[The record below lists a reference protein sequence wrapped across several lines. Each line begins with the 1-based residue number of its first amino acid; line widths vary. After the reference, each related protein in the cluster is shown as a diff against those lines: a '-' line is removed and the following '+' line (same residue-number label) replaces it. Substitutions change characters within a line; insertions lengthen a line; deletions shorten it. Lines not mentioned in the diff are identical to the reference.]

1 MSLFPLV
8 KARMIFHL
16 HIPALLSHKEV
27 FVNKIICI
35 VSALAL
41 SSFTHHA
48 IASNELCLASTN
60 DCTFVLLSTK
70 VSEKTSELVNQITSE
85 RTSQKGGSPDEAK
98 VVQASSYVEES
109 EKLLLINEKRAKRRL
124 SPFSTFKITNSLI
137 ALDSKQI
144 TNAQQTLTFDQNKYP
159 VQAWWPSVW
168 KLPEYNLATAFKFSM
183 VAIYRQMAR
192 DIGQEKMQSY
202 VLSFDYGNKDISSGL
217 DSFWLNGSL
226 KISAIEQVRFLQK
239 MHRGELAI
247 SQNSIDTLKEVML
260 VETNTHYSLYAKT
273 GAGKANA
280 DNKSSK
286 AMLGWYVGFV
296 ENADGVH
303 YFAFNFTRDSYAQ
316 MKASRVDMARNHL
329 KKAGIIK

>member
-1 MSLFPLV
+1 MSLFPQV
-8 KARMIFHL
+8 KARIIFLL
-16 HIPALLSHKEV
+16 HISNKEV
-27 FVNKIICI
+27 FVKKIITI

-41 SSFTHHA
+41 SSFTQQA
-48 IASNELCLASTN
+48 IANNELCLASNN

-70 VSEKTSELVNQITSE
+70 ISEKTNELVSQTTSGK
-85 RTSQKGGSPDEAK
+85 TSVEGNFLTETK
-98 VVQASSYVEES
+98 VVQASSYIEDS

-144 TNAQQTLTFDQNKYP
+144 TNAQQTLTFDQKKYP

-168 KLPEYNLATAFKFSM
+168 KLSEYNLASAFKFSM
-183 VAIYRQMAR
+183 VAIYRQLAS
-192 DIGQEKMQSY
+192 DIGQDKMQSY
-202 VLSFDYGNKDISSGL
+202 VSSFDYGNKDISSGL
-217 DSFWLNGSL
+217 DRFWLNGSL

-239 MHRGELAI
+239 MHRGQLTI

-260 VETNTHYSLYAKT
+260 VETNASYSLYAKT

-280 DNKSSK
+280 DDKSSK

-296 ENADGVH
+296 ENTEGVH
-303 YFAFNFTRDSYAQ
+303 FFAFNFTSDSYAK
-316 MKASRVDMARNHL
+316 MKASRVVIARNHL

>member
-1 MSLFPLV
+1 LIYVIVSFSEGAYDFSSV
-8 KARMIFHL
+8 
-16 HIPALLSHKEV
+16 IPALLSHKEV
-27 FVNKIICI
+27 FVKRIICI

-41 SSFTHHA
+41 SSFTHQA
-48 IASNELCLASTN
+48 IASNELCIASTN

-70 VSEKTSELVNQITSE
+70 VSEKSNELVSQTTSEEGNSLNDS
-85 RTSQKGGSPDEAK
+85 K

-109 EKLLLINEKRAKRRL
+109 EKLLLVNEKRAKQRL
-124 SPFSTFKITNSLI
+124 SPFSTFKIINSLI

-144 TNAQQTLTFDQNKYP
+144 TNAQQTLIFDQKKYP

-183 VAIYRQMAR
+183 VAIYRQMAMN
-192 DIGQEKMQSY
+192 IGQDKMQSY
-202 VLSFDYGNKDISSGL
+202 VSSFDYGNKDISSGL
-217 DSFWLNGSL
+217 DSFWLNGSM

-239 MHRGELAI
+239 MYRGELAI

-260 VETNTHYSLYAKT
+260 VETNTRYSLYAKT

-280 DNKSSK
+280 DDVSSK

-296 ENADGVH
+296 ENTEGVH
-303 YFAFNFTRDSYAQ
+303 FFAFNFTRDTYAQ
-316 MKASRVDMARNHL
+316 MKASRVAIARNHL
-329 KKAGIIK
+329 KKAGII